1 MTDREIKTIDDLL
14 ESNLAQQKFLF
25 RMANVKWHRMK
36 EKEAHLDKHQHSRE
50 FWQACGRVCSARKLI
65 AAYETLSRLWEKE
78 LISNEFSSD
87 LIEKYMKEF
96 EEKTNLGER
105 MRIIRK
111 AAGLKQ
117 NEVAEKIGV
126 APSTYSLYESGDR
139 EPNLATIGAIAAALD
154 VSPAYLVGWE

>member
-65 AAYETLSRLWEKE
+65 AAYETLIRLWEKE
-78 LISNEFSSD
+78 RSLHQRD
-87 LIEKYMKEF
+87 RKEMICG
-96 EEKTNLGER
+96 T
-105 MRIIRK
+105 
-111 AAGLKQ
+111 
-117 NEVAEKIGV
+117 EV
-126 APSTYSLYESGDR
+126 
-139 EPNLATIGAIAAALD
+139 LAK
-154 VSPAYLVGWE
+154 P